1 MTRIRKTS
9 PSISEQLPK
18 QMARILYNTLIQ
30 EVQRVN
36 TEEMVTSSND
46 IDLQTEDIPYQSKPL
61 KKQVQFVKE
70 ITFCSMANENKGN
83 VITTQRELEAKPRIE
98 NRLKR
103 GKT

>member
-1 MTRIRKTS
+1 MKFSPGERLDNKMTRIRKTS

-46 IDLQTEDIPYQSKPL
+46 IDVQTEDIPYQSKPL
-61 KKQVQFVKE
+61 KVMKTK
-70 ITFCSMANENKGN
+70 ANSTWL
-83 VITTQRELEAKPRIE
+83 IAFH
-98 NRLKR
+98 KR
-103 GKT
+103 DTNTL